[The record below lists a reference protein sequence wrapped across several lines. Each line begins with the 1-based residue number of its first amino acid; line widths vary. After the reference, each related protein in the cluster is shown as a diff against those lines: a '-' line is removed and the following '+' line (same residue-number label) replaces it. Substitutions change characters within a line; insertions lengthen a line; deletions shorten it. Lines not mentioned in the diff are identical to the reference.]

1 MARSVR
7 GRRFTTNSL
16 RHILEN
22 RAYLGEYRHGDV
34 VIPGGMPQLI
44 PDGLFERVQERL
56 AYNSRGGRP
65 AVPAPDEKPDFWLTG
80 HIFCECCGSTVSGTS
95 GTGKHGERHY
105 YYMCS
110 NKKRKKK
117 PGGCAKRNIRKEVV
131 EGIIMDI
138 LTETVNSP
146 AMRVITGEKVYEYY
160 SRQNSGDDSYRRSL
174 EDKIKDTEKT
184 LGNIMKAIEAGIFN
198 ETTRS
203 RMLELQQQ
211 KNMLTDELAAEQL
224 RQQYSLKPEHV
235 VRYLE
240 SFTGNLSNPEVR
252 RRVLDL
258 LINKIILSDDS
269 ITITFNF
276 SDDR

>member
-1 MARSVR
+1 
-7 GRRFTTNSL
+7 
-16 RHILEN
+16 
-22 RAYLGEYRHGDV
+22 
-34 VIPGGMPQLI
+34 
-44 PDGLFERVQERL
+44 
-56 AYNSRGGRP
+56 
-65 AVPAPDEKPDFWLTG
+65 
-80 HIFCECCGSTVSGTS
+80 
-95 GTGKHGERHY
+95 
-105 YYMCS
+105 MCI
-110 NKKRKKK
+110 NRKKTAAYRK
-117 PGGCAKRNIRKEVV
+117 KNVRKEVV
-131 EGIIMDI
+131 EGIVMDI
-138 LTETVNSP
+138 LTVTVNSP

-160 SRQNSGDDSYRRSL
+160 SRQNSSDDSYRHSL

-198 ETTRS
+198 ETTQA

-211 KNMLTDELAAEQL
+211 KNMLTDELAAEKP

-252 RRVLDL
+252 QRVLDL

-276 SDDR
+276 SDDRREFDIKEMAAVIENRERIMEILDRRGNGLYNNELESEAAEGALCSSDFFA

>member
-1 MARSVR
+1 
-7 GRRFTTNSL
+7 
-16 RHILEN
+16 
-22 RAYLGEYRHGDV
+22 
-34 VIPGGMPQLI
+34 
-44 PDGLFERVQERL
+44 
-56 AYNSRGGRP
+56 
-65 AVPAPDEKPDFWLTG
+65 
-80 HIFCECCGSTVSGTS
+80 
-95 GTGKHGERHY
+95 
-105 YYMCS
+105 
-110 NKKRKKK
+110 
-117 PGGCAKRNIRKEVV
+117 
-131 EGIIMDI
+131 MDI
-138 LTETVNSP
+138 LTVTVNSP

-160 SRQNSGDDSYRRSL
+160 SRQNSSDDSYRRSL

-198 ETTRS
+198 ETTQA

-211 KNMLTDELAAEQL
+211 KNMLTDELAAEKL

-252 RRVLDL
+252 QRVLDL

-276 SDDR
+276 SDDRREFDIKEMAAVIENRERIISLERKK